1 MYDVDV
7 SPDLISRVTDG
18 VLEELQ
24 EWQGRPLDRVYP
36 VIFIDALMVKIRVL
50 SLILWRGG
58 WVRPPVLRDHAPG
71 AVPMSCCRT
80 WLLCALREFTGI

>member
-24 EWQGRPLDRVYP
+24 EWQSRPLDAVYP
-36 VIFIDALMVKIRVL
+36 VVFIDALMIKIRVL
-50 SLILWRGG
+50 SLIMWAWRLGS
-58 WVRPPVLRDHAPG
+58 A
-71 AVPMSCCRT
+71 ASIT
-80 WLLCALREFTGI
+80 